1 MAGDCGEL
9 CVRRD
14 VVAAWP
20 PPQPAIVPSTSIQAS
35 AAGSLGHERQRLAFC
50 PSIATGQRLAN
61 PRTDRPTAMT
71 PTPEHPDGLTTQE
84 RGRPRPGSKA
94 TLGWFAMALLI
105 LGSVGDL
112 GSAPATAVF
121 GLASVVLY
129 VVPAIVFLVPAAL
142 VSAELASGWKGGI
155 YNWVSEGISPG
166 MGFAAVWCQFAQ
178 TTFYY
183 PAVLA
188 YVASTL
194 AYVFAP
200 GLAHSGLY
208 TTIVII
214 VLFWGVVLV
223 SGRGVVAADKLAS
236 WGILIGTLIPGAVLV
251 VLGAIYL
258 AQGNHSAAPLNAHH
272 VLPPWHGLT
281 SIVLVVNGFFT
292 YAGVEVNAVHVD
304 GLRDAPR
311 EFPKAVLVAV
321 VLILLVFILPTLAIS
336 VAVPA
341 AHISL
346 TAGVMQ
352 AFRSLLK
359 HFGLGFVE
367 PIIGVGLV
375 IASLSGLLD
384 WLTGPSTGLT
394 RIGRERGYLP
404 RYFQRVNANGT
415 PVRVVAVQG
424 IVITMI
430 GLLYALVPTVSRAY
444 WVFAALATEV
454 YLIMYVLMFVAAARL
469 RRHQPGHQRGYRA
482 PALLTICVVGTVASV
497 AASIVGL
504 LPPSQLGR
512 VSVPA
517 YAVALFG
524 GVLVVGVLP
533 PLLLYRFR
541 QANWREPE

>member
-1 MAGDCGEL
+1 
-9 CVRRD
+9 
-14 VVAAWP
+14 
-20 PPQPAIVPSTSIQAS
+20 
-35 AAGSLGHERQRLAFC
+35 
-50 PSIATGQRLAN
+50 
-61 PRTDRPTAMT
+61 
-71 PTPEHPDGLTTQE
+71 
-84 RGRPRPGSKA
+84 
-94 TLGWFAMALLI
+94 MALLI

-112 GSAPATAVF
+112 GSAPTTAVF

-142 VSAELASGWKGGI
+142 VSAELASGWKGGV

-194 AYVFAP
+194 AYVLAP

-214 VLFWGVVLV
+214 VLFWAAVLV
-223 SGRGVVAADKLAS
+223 SARGVTAADKLAS
-236 WGILIGTLIPGAVLV
+236 WGILIGTLIPGLLLV
-251 VLGAIYL
+251 VLAVIYL
-258 AQGNHSAAPLNAHH
+258 AQGNTSAAPLNGHH

-281 SIVLVVNGFFT
+281 SIVLIVNGFFT

-304 GLRDAPR
+304 DLRDAPR

-321 VLILLVFILPTLAIS
+321 VLILLVLILPTLAIAI
-336 VAVPA
+336 AVPA

-352 AFRSLLK
+352 AFRNLLE
-359 HFGLGFVE
+359 HFGLGFVQ
-367 PIIGVGLV
+367 PVIALGLV

-384 WLTGPSTGLT
+384 WLTGPSTGLVN
-394 RIGRERGYLP
+394 IGRERGYLP
-404 RYFQRVNANGT
+404 RYLQQLNANGVQ
-415 PVRVVAVQG
+415 VRILVSQG
-424 IVITMI
+424 IVITLI

-454 YLIMYVLMFVAAARL
+454 YLIMYVLMFVAAAKL
-469 RRHQPGHQRGYRA
+469 RRREPEHQRGYRA
-482 PALLTICVVGTVASV
+482 PALVAICVVGTIASV
-497 AASIVGL
+497 AACAVGL
-504 LPPSQLGR
+504 LPPSQLGQ
-512 VSVPA
+512 VSTPA
-517 YAVALFG
+517 YAIALLA
-524 GVLVVGVLP
+524 GVIGVGVLP
-533 PLLLYRFR
+533 PLLLYRLR
-541 QANWREPE
+541 RPNWRAPESNKGTAAS